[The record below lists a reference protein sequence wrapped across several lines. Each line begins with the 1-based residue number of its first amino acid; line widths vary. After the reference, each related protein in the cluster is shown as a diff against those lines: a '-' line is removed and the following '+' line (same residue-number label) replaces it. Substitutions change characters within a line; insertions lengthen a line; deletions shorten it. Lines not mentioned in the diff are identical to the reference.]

1 MQRESFLL
9 FCVLTILGIPFSL
22 FHVMFHVTRGARP
35 YNIAMETLWMD
46 PEGSHRELRWPCD
59 VSRVSRG
66 KPKSQLAFFW
76 GDNPFLFLVKCESA
90 APGDQKQTHLPL
102 AGSAICVASGDP
114 KPDGT
119 DPQNKRTHGQNTWKF
134 LPQKSQGQ
142 EPVSFCCIFTCEL

>member
-46 PEGSHRELRWPCD
+46 PEGSHRELRWP
-59 VSRVSRG
+59 
-66 KPKSQLAFFW
+66 SQSSAKVTAGLFW
-76 GDNPFLFLVKCESA
+76 GDNPFLFLVKRESA
-90 APGDQKQTHLPL
+90 TPGDQKQTHLPL

-119 DPQNKRTHGQNTWKF
+119 DPQNKWTHGQNTWKF
-134 LPQKSQGQ
+134 LPQKSQSQ